1 MDLQE
6 SFEILK
12 EHGFICEAT
21 SKEIYNVLS
30 RVSRCGNVFLKR
42 YSDSQFRTT
51 FTCKTKGVRKADR
64 YLMTSKGGLALRKGD
79 QWVLIANDLAEIEDY
94 FANR

>member
-30 RVSRCGNVFLKR
+30 RNYDVVDE

-64 YLMTSKGGLALRKGD
+64 YLKTTKGGLALRKGD

>member
-6 SFEILK
+6 SLEVLK

-30 RVSRCGNVFLKR
+30 QNYDVVDE

-51 FTCKTKGVRKADR
+51 FTCKTKGVRKADK
-64 YLMTSKGGLALRKGD
+64 YLKTSKGGLAIRKGD

>member
-1 MDLQE
+1 MELQE

-30 RVSRCGNVFLKR
+30 RNYDVVDE

-51 FTCKTKGVRKADR
+51 FTCKINGVRKADK
-64 YLMTSKGGLALRKGD
+64 YLKTSKGGLAIRKGD